1 LHIVKGE
8 KCREKERWRE
18 GGYKSV
24 DIRERERSDW
34 RGRKIKKPKTT
45 RKGGSLGRKRILL
58 FQPIQKLYNKISF
71 SLPPD

>member
-24 DIRERERSDW
+24 NIRERERSDGRAGEENKEAQNYAK
-34 RGRKIKKPKTT
+34 RG
-45 RKGGSLGRKRILL
+45 
-58 FQPIQKLYNKISF
+58 
-71 SLPPD
+71 